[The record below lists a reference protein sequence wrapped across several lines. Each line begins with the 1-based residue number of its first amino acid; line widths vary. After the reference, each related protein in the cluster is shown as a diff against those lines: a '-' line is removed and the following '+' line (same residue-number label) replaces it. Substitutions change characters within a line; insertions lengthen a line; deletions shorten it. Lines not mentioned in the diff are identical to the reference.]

1 MQGFWQSFGEAR
13 DKARKNHYKCLFPGC
28 GRNAIN
34 SHLIQQH
41 PYLESI
47 AENGKLYQIKD
58 NEVNPQSGDFSDSK
72 EQLLSIRQVL
82 SMPLF
87 CSQHD
92 NDLFKPIESGSPD
105 LSSKET
111 CLLFSLRGLA
121 SQRFLESKRL
131 VFYKT
136 TGYDGDLFDEQREY
150 SEFIIKRF
158 DCTLSLLLNDI
169 QNRSFDNYAFEV
181 IDLPYAPVC
190 GSDVFVD
197 DDGMAWSYY
206 DGNKEVK
213 PLDTLYMTLLPFA
226 KENELKLIIVYHKQY
241 VVKQQKWFFEHAMKK
256 KDAKT
261 VLQTIYRM
269 KNWCCSPSL
278 FEGTNFATLYET
290 NRVTI
295 IMGDGKSD

>member
-1 MQGFWQSFGEAR
+1 MQAFWQTFGEAR

-34 SHLIQQH
+34 SHLVQQH
-41 PYLESI
+41 PFLESI

-58 NEVNPQSGDFSDSK
+58 NEINPLSGDFSDSK
-72 EQLLSIRQVL
+72 EQSLSIRQVL

-105 LSSKET
+105 LNSMET
-111 CLLFSLRGLA
+111 YLLCSLRGLA

-131 VFYKT
+131 FFYQN
-136 TGYDGDLFDEQREY
+136 TGYNGDLYDEQREY

-158 DCTLSLLLNDI
+158 DCTLSQLLIDI
-169 QNRSFDNYAFEV
+169 KKRSYEDYVFEV
-181 IDLPYAPVC
+181 VDLPYAPIC

-197 DDGMAWSYY
+197 DDGMAWSFYN
-206 DGNKEVK
+206 GNKDVK

-226 KENELKLIIVYHKQY
+226 EVKKLKLIIGYHKRY
-241 VVKQQKWFFEHAMKK
+241 VVKQQILFFEQVLKK
-256 KDAKT
+256 RN
-261 VLQTIYRM
+261 VNILLQTIFRM

-278 FEGTNFATLYET
+278 FEGTNFATIYEIK
-290 NRVTI
+290 RAEI
-295 IMGDGKSD
+295 ILR